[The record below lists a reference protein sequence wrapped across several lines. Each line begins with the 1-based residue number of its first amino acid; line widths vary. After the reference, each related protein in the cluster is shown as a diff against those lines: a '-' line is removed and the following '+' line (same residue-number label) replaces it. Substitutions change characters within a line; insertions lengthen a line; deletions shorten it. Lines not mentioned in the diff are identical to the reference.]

1 MVDNVDEPLVTMD
14 VGDDEQS
21 SQYAA
26 NISIPVGLITKQ
38 DGDAFE
44 TALTAGSSVLA
55 VLDWTDVLPHPDERV
70 EWEFWTNS
78 GDECGPKCDQQKAFI
93 KDFRPIAKKL
103 EQDGYTS
110 FTPHYITWLC
120 PPDLIQDPACVA
132 QCINNGRYCYP
143 DPDGDF
149 QTGYSGRDVVI
160 ENLRTLCVFDQANAT
175 GQSWKWWDYVV
186 EFGAKCTMESG
197 NYGDENCAIS
207 ILNSVQ
213 LDVEQWRRCVGDPDA
228 NERNAVLEEQQ
239 EAQVGTDGRS
249 DVSILPTVVINNEQY
264 RGKIISSDIL
274 QAICAG
280 FAAGT
285 EPEVCGGADACDAG
299 AGAAECAKNTDT
311 GHTSCQTSGAS
322 YKCVC
327 PVGTIEVKKEDG
339 TLSCRDIN
347 ECPTAMQTVDSCM
360 CERCWCKSEHLPGN
374 DATFTCHEEPPSVCD
389 AEGIEHPGGC
399 WSEKGFTACV
409 DGIDAK
415 KQAGITG
422 LVDPATVP
430 DHTCVCPKG
439 FTGDGKQCEDVDE
452 CKAGACAGDR
462 MTCSNTFGGHECGCE
477 AGFSPTLSASSP
489 DGVKCVEVKSGSNP
503 GHLVAAVLL
512 SCGIVGGVAYGLYR
526 WRLRSYMD
534 QEIKAIMAQY
544 MPLEEVPDDE
554 EIGGRQMRTM
564 SRPGSGRDEEY

>member
-228 NERNAVLEEQQ
+228 NERNAVLEQQQ

-285 EPEVCGGADACDAG
+285 EPEVCGGADACDDG
-299 AGAAECAKNTDT
+299 GGGAECAKNTDT

-415 KQAGITG
+415 KQAGIKG
-422 LVDPATVP
+422 LDPATVP

>member
-1 MVDNVDEPLVTMD
+1 MD

-21 SQYAA
+21 SVYAA
-26 NISIPVGLITKQ
+26 NISIPVGLIAKR
-38 DGDAFE
+38 DGDAFK
-44 TALTAGSSVLA
+44 TALTTAPPTSVLA

-78 GDECGPKCDQQKAFI
+78 GDECGPKCDQQKAFLE
-93 KDFRPIAKKL
+93 DFRPIAKKL

-132 QCINNGRYCYP
+132 QCINNGRYCCP

-149 QTGYSGRDVVI
+149 QAGYSGRDVVI
-160 ENLRTLCVFDQANAT
+160 ENLRTLCVFNQANAT

-186 EFGAKCTMESG
+186 QFGSKCTMESG
-197 NYGDENCAIS
+197 NYGVESCAIS

-213 LDVEQWRRCVGDPDA
+213 LDVEQWRQCVGDPDA
-228 NERNAVLEEQQ
+228 NERNAVLDEQQ
-239 EAQVGTDGRS
+239 EAQVGTGGRS

-264 RGKIISSDIL
+264 RGKIISSDVL

-285 EPEVCGGADACDAG
+285 KPEVCGGADACDG
-299 AGAAECAKNTDT
+299 GGGAECAKNTDT

-327 PVGTIEVKKEDG
+327 PVGTIEVKNSQDG
-339 TLSCRDIN
+339 TLSCQDIN
-347 ECPTAMQTVDSCM
+347 ECPTAMQTVNSCM

-374 DATFTCHEEPPSVCD
+374 DATFTCHQEPPSVCD
-389 AEGIEHPGGC
+389 AAGIEHPGGC

-415 KQAGITG
+415 KQAGIKG
-422 LVDPATVP
+422 LDPAAVP

-439 FTGDGKQCEDVDE
+439 FTGDGKRCEDVDE

-477 AGFSPTLSASSP
+477 AGFAPTLSASSP
-489 DGVKCVEVKSGSNP
+489 DGVKCVEVKSG
-503 GHLVAAVLL
+503 GGTGTVVAAVLA
-512 SCGIVGGVAYGLYR
+512 SCVIVGGVAYGLYR

-544 MPLEEVPDDE
+544 MPLEEEPDDE
-554 EIGGRQMRTM
+554 ENGGRELRTV
-564 SRPGSGRDEEY
+564 SRPSGAGGVTHEEY